1 MQREDAC
8 SRTTSTTAH
17 FFSGVVRLYRLSI
30 NQTVWAS
37 SSAEADRRSTPAAAT
52 AHSMVGGAGPRAVN
66 RAPTAPMAAARAY
79 FCVSCS
85 AWAYRLVVTRIK
97 FQKPWTS
104 KKWTNLLTYSV
115 DHFGDRWRYSFTY
128 SVDYFGKK
136 VKLEETGRNWAKL
149 DEIRRKTQQNWW
161 TLGKLGKTRQNW
173 AKVEKIEFHWKNLK
187 WMMYVYGFLLADL
200 VVRYFFGA
208 RVLSHEAYRLL
219 TAAIQIPALDW
230 CITLRD
236 VRTSTIKDYI
246 IIAFFFWFKF

>member
-85 AWAYRLVVTRIK
+85 AWAYRLVVNRIK

-136 VKLEETGRNWAKL
+136 GKTGRNWAKL
-149 DEIRRKTQQNWW
+149 GETGWNQKKNSAKLMKPRKTGENSAE
-161 TLGKLGKTRQNW
+161 LGKSRENW
-173 AKVEKIEFHWKNLK
+173 ISLK
-187 WMMYVYGFLLADL
+187 WMMYFLWVSSCRSGGPLFFRRTRIIAWSLSLADSCNTDSS
-200 VVRYFFGA
+200 VRLMYN
-208 RVLSHEAYRLL
+208 
-219 TAAIQIPALDW
+219 
-230 CITLRD
+230 
-236 VRTSTIKDYI
+236 
-246 IIAFFFWFKF
+246 IAWR